1 MGFRWRKR
9 TKGKNAWLNFSYS
22 KKNGFNTSLSVKSG
36 PFTWNSGNRKRPT
49 RLTTNLPGGF
59 YHVSSNKKKSSKS
72 TSNDNSPPTS
82 YSSGSQE
89 GLGILGIII
98 IALFAG
104 CAVNIFTGHSDS
116 YTQSV
121 ADSLPPQGVSAAAPT
136 APADA
141 AAPALEPIPESQQH
155 FSVPDLPDQD
165 TQGTWQRF
173 QVPASKEEP
182 PTETFKPSHNG
193 DYIYQPGAIPPEE
206 STDEQIQL

>member
-59 YHVSSNKKKSSKS
+59 YHVTSNKKKSNKS
-72 TSNDNSPPTS
+72 TSDNSITPSTS
-82 YSSGSQE
+82 SSGSQE

-104 CAVNIFTGHSDS
+104 CVANIFTDDSDLHTEPVVETIP
-116 YTQSV
+116 TQEASPSAPI
-121 ADSLPPQGVSAAAPT
+121 ADEAPPAP
-136 APADA
+136 
-141 AAPALEPIPESQQH
+141 EPKES
-155 FSVPDLPDQD
+155 FAIPDLPGSDA
-165 TQGTWQRF
+165 QGTWQRF
-173 QVPASKEEP
+173 QVPASKEEDP
-182 PTETFKPSHNG
+182 PPETFKPSHNG
-193 DYIYQPGAIPPEE
+193 DYIYRPGATPPEE
-206 STDEQIQL
+206 STDEKVQL